1 MLETKKLGFWYQDKV
16 DTLFENVNLQ
26 FEAGNMYAIL
36 GKSGSGKTTFLS
48 LISGLD
54 SAKEG
59 EIFYQDKSLNQI
71 GLTRFRKHHLAIVF
85 QAYNLFTYMTA
96 YQNVSS
102 ALEISGEKKENKRAF
117 ITESLKSVGITED
130 LQHKKVGQLSG
141 GQQQRVAVVRAMV
154 TGTDIIVADE
164 PTGNL
169 DEETGRDIINLF
181 EKIAHDQKKIVILVT
196 HDNDIAK
203 KSDVTYE
210 LKDKVFHKR
219 VKKLSQT
226 K

>member
-85 QAYNLFTYMTA
+85 QAYNLSTLYL
-96 YQNVSS
+96 Y
-102 ALEISGEKKENKRAF
+102 
-117 ITESLKSVGITED
+117 D
-130 LQHKKVGQLSG
+130 CLSKC
-141 GQQQRVAVVRAMV
+141 QQR
-154 TGTDIIVADE
+154 T
-164 PTGNL
+164 
-169 DEETGRDIINLF
+169 
-181 EKIAHDQKKIVILVT
+181 
-196 HDNDIAK
+196 
-203 KSDVTYE
+203 
-210 LKDKVFHKR
+210 
-219 VKKLSQT
+219 
-226 K
+226 

>member
-1 MLETKKLGFWYQDKV
+1 
-16 DTLFENVNLQ
+16 
-26 FEAGNMYAIL
+26 
-36 GKSGSGKTTFLS
+36 
-48 LISGLD
+48 
-54 SAKEG
+54 
-59 EIFYQDKSLNQI
+59 
-71 GLTRFRKHHLAIVF
+71 
-85 QAYNLFTYMTA
+85 
-96 YQNVSS
+96 
-102 ALEISGEKKENKRAF
+102 
-117 ITESLKSVGITED
+117 
-130 LQHKKVGQLSG
+130 
-141 GQQQRVAVVRAMV
+141 MV
-154 TGTDIIVADE
+154 TGADIIVADE